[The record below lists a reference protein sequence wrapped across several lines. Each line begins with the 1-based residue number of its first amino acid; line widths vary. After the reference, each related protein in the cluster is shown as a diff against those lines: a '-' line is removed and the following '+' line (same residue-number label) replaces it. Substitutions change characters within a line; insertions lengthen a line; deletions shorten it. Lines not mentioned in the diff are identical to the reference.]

1 MGFIEGQG
9 RNQGTL
15 FPVALDDLVP
25 ADHVSQC
32 VRHVSHSVVI
42 LGSKLF
48 HPSVI
53 LARLSSLSQRVT
65 VAFYGA
71 GVWSVTEAN
80 GLVLFCKLDLC

>member
-1 MGFIEGQG
+1 MITSFEELPHPGQTATAP
-9 RNQGTL
+9 R
-15 FPVALDDLVP
+15 F
-25 ADHVSQC
+25 
-32 VRHVSHSVVI
+32 I